1 MLRNR
6 TRALVASLMIAIQAL
21 TLPTVATAKTAK
33 LPKNTMDLGK
43 YANAAVSQNGSPVIN
58 STPISIQPQ
67 IVPSP
72 RTMVEQQLSEYQQAQ
87 LTPDELRRLKSS
99 ELTTA
104 RITASPYVSNPEPV
118 VRTLAVSLNPGETP
132 PIIRLSKNLLT
143 TIVFTDTDGNPFYI
157 EKVALNRA
165 QFSDS
170 VSVPQNNGGGG
181 TQYQTQQQANNGQA
195 GGQQTAN
202 VTYDQNGQPVVAQ
215 QQPQATAT
223 QQPTVQ
229 PTNILTIEPL
239 DAVAYSNMA
248 VTLKGKSMPV
258 IFLLTAGQDAVDIRV
273 DARIPGRSP
282 DAPYKIGTFNQPTPD
297 IDTDA
302 LAILDGSIPQD
313 ATTLI
318 ASDPAVRGWEY
329 NDQLYVK
336 TRFDVLYPAY
346 TSKAS
351 TPDGLNIFRFPSRT
365 NNTVT
370 FMQRNGQPVTVTFEE
385 SPYSDVQSQ

>member
-1 MLRNR
+1 MLNKRLSVFAASVLI
-6 TRALVASLMIAIQAL
+6 ALQAF
-21 TLPTVATAKTAK
+21 TLPTTASAAKSKAAT
-33 LPKNTMDLGK
+33 LPKNSLDLGN
-43 YANAAVSQNGSPVIN
+43 YANSVVTQTGSPVIN
-58 STPISIQPQ
+58 NTPIAIQPQ

-72 RTMVEQQLSEYQQAQ
+72 RTMVQQQLSEYEQAQ
-87 LTPDELRRLKSS
+87 LTPDELRRLKAS
-99 ELTTA
+99 EITNA
-104 RITASPYVSNPEPV
+104 RITATPYVSNPEPV

-143 TIVFTDTDGNPFYI
+143 TIVFTDNDGNPYYI
-157 EKVALNRA
+157 EKVALNRN

-170 VSVPQNNGGGG
+170 VSVPQNAA
-181 TQYQTQQQANNGQA
+181 QQQTNNTQPSGA
-195 GGQQTAN
+195 PTGTAPN
-202 VTYDQNGQPVVAQ
+202 VAYDQNGQPIAAPQ
-215 QQPQATAT
+215 QQSVAS
-223 QQPTVQ
+223 QQPVSK

-248 VTLKGKSMPV
+248 VTLKGKDMPV

-282 DAPYKIGTFNQPTPD
+282 DAPYKIGSFNQPTPE

-313 ATTLI
+313 AVSLI
-318 ASDPAVRGWEY
+318 ANDPAVRGWEY

-385 SPYSDVQSQ
+385 SPYSDLEHR